1 MNRSERWL
9 ERRLNRWRAAVPG
22 GDHNP
27 GAIWLAQKRAMLIAC
42 AFGVPTLLCLWVYT
56 LLYVRQN
63 LFLLYLPLVLASV
76 ILSVTLQSLGQSIS
90 RRTSGLAPRSGN
102 IQTRL
107 LSWSVLIYTTL
118 CLGYRAWVPDHFND
132 GLNLLVALLVVATG
146 ITVCAQFRPLRA
158 GLTLALL
165 TFVHSLPL
173 LGGLRGHTLSGGP
186 LLLGVGTELMLSTVL
201 ALMYSASW
209 TQLALGQS
217 EAVSV
222 QMEYLS
228 RTDHLTKLGNRRS
241 LYSRIEALMAEM
253 QADQAAQGRPA
264 GGLPVAVGTVAGVTV
279 AGGTVAGSTVA
290 GSTADAPTLRA
301 EDQDVADQN
310 VAETFSVVLLD
321 IDHFKTVNDT
331 FGHAS
336 GDAVLCEVAEILESF
351 MRRRDVAGRWGG
363 EEFLLVIPSTTLD
376 RAARIAERLRV
387 RIESARMLPV
397 PEFQAQVMKG
407 QPLQE
412 SPGHTNHSVTASFG
426 VACYQ
431 SGESL
436 EALLARADAAMYRAK
451 QGGRNRIEV
460 APPALPGA
468 PSAETHPLPGGAADR
483 LLDGPLGAEPPAPEL
498 TGTDG

>member
-9 ERRLNRWRAAVPG
+9 EGRLNRRSTTAPG
-22 GDHNP
+22 SRHNP
-27 GAIWLAQKRAMLIAC
+27 VAIGLAQKRAMLIAC

-56 LLYVRQN
+56 LLYARQN

-90 RRTSGLAPRSGN
+90 RRTSGLAARSGEL
-102 IQTRL
+102 QTRL
-107 LSWSVLIYTTL
+107 LSWSVLLYTAL

-146 ITVCAQFRPLRA
+146 ITVCARFRPLRA
-158 GLTLALL
+158 GLTLATL

-186 LLLGVGTELMLSTVL
+186 LLLGVVTELMLSTVL

-217 EAVSV
+217 EAASV

-228 RTDHLTKLGNRRS
+228 RTDHLTKLSNRRS

-253 QADQAAQGRPA
+253 QADQAAPGRSA
-264 GGLPVAVGTVAGVTV
+264 GGLPVTGRIVTGSRVAGRT
-279 AGGTVAGSTVA
+279 T
-290 GSTADAPTLRA
+290 DATSLRA
-301 EDQDVADQN
+301 EDHEVADQK
-310 VAETFSVVLLD
+310 VAQTFSVVLLD

-336 GDAVLCEVAEILESF
+336 GDAVLCEVAEILGSF

-363 EEFLLVIPSTTLD
+363 EEFLLVIPGTALD
-376 RAARIAERLRV
+376 RAARIAERLRAC
-387 RIESARMLPV
+387 IESARMLPLHEV
-397 PEFQAQVMKG
+397 QAQSMQTQPPAG
-407 QPLQE
+407 QE
-412 SPGHTNHSVTASFG
+412 FSGHINRSVTASFG

-431 SGESL
+431 PGDSL
-436 EALLARADAAMYRAK
+436 EALLARADAALYRAK
-451 QGGRNRIEV
+451 RGGRNRVEV
-460 APPALPGA
+460 GTSALSGA
-468 PSAETHPLPGGAADR
+468 DSAGTHPLLGGATDTT
-483 LLDGPLGAEPPAPEL
+483 LGGLSSAESPTPEL

>member
-1 MNRSERWL
+1 MKRSERWL

-27 GAIWLAQKRAMLIAC
+27 GGIWLAQKRAMLIAC
-42 AFGVPTLLCLWVYT
+42 AFGVPTLLCLWAYT

-63 LFLLYLPLVLASV
+63 LFLLYLPVVLASV
-76 ILSVTLQSLGQSIS
+76 ILSVTLQSLGQSIN
-90 RRTSGLAPRSGN
+90 RRMSGPPARSGDM
-102 IQTRL
+102 QTRL

-118 CLGYRAWVPDHFND
+118 CLAYRAWVPDHFNN

-173 LGGLRGHTLSGGP
+173 LAGLRGHTLSGEP
-186 LLLGVGTELMLSTVL
+186 LLLGVVTELMLSTVL
-201 ALMYSASW
+201 ALVYSASW

-217 EAVSV
+217 EAASV

-228 RTDHLTKLGNRRS
+228 RTDHLTKLSNRRS

-253 QADQAAQGRPA
+253 QAGQAAPVRPA
-264 GGLPVAVGTVAGVTV
+264 SGLPVT
-279 AGGTVAGSTVA
+279 GGTVSG
-290 GSTADAPTLRA
+290 GTADAPTLRA
-301 EDQDVADQN
+301 EEQDVADQN

-336 GDAVLCEVAEILESF
+336 GDAVLCEVAEILGSF

-363 EEFLLVIPSTTLD
+363 EEFLLVIPGTTLE

-397 PEFQAQVMKG
+397 PEFQAQLIQG
-407 QPLQE
+407 QPVQE

-451 QGGRNRIEV
+451 QGGRNRVEV
-460 APPALPGA
+460 AAPALPGA
-468 PSAETHPLPGGAADR
+468 PTHPLPGGAAER
-483 LLDGPLGAEPPAPEL
+483 LLDEPLGAEPPAREL